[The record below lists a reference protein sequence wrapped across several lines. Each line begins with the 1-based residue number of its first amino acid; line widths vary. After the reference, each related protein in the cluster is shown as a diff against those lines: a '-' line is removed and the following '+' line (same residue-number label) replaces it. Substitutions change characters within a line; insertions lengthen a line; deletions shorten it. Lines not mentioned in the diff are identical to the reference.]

1 MESQE
6 VISFIKSHLL
16 SRTEFY
22 RLYSQVDDLTGGA
35 RIDKINVIDINY
47 KMESEGRTDFSGVIL
62 VEAVNEVGVRRISFT
77 GTFEGFFD
85 ELGVYLESASLDVS
99 T

>member
-1 MESQE
+1 MENAE

-35 RIDKINVIDINY
+35 RIDDVNVISINY
-47 KMESEGRTDFSGVIL
+47 EIGGDGRTDFNGVMS
-62 VEAVNEVGVRRISFT
+62 VEAVKEGGVGRISFK
-77 GTFEGFFD
+77 
-85 ELGVYLESASLDVS
+85 
-99 T
+99 

>member
-1 MESQE
+1 MERQE

-22 RLYSQVDDLTGGA
+22 RLYSQIDDLTGGA
-35 RIDKINVIDINY
+35 RLDNIDVIDINFE
-47 KMESEGRTDFSGVIL
+47 MEHEGRTDFSGVIL
-62 VEAVNEVGVRRISFT
+62 VEAVNEVGIRRISFT

-85 ELGVYLESASLDVS
+85 ELGVCLESAALDVS